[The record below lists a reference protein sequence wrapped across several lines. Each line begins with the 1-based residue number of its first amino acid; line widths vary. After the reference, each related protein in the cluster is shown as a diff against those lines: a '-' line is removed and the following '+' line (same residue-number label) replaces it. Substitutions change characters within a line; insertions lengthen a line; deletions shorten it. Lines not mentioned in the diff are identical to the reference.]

1 MSADGQQAGDEAVR
15 LEEGADPGAGATEG
29 RRPLDHTPLLK
40 LQASGN
46 LSATN
51 IMARIQ
57 RALEMSDVQL
67 PLIEIHWYCTGWL
80 VVTDL
85 GWSDFDWDVPPSCQ
99 VAQPILPKAYLP
111 KLNRADNG
119 MTKIIVNP
127 TQIHDHQTPCNLF
140 SDFTG
145 TFVCCCSLWPTW

>member
-1 MSADGQQAGDEAVR
+1 MPILLPEKHVSEFEMVEKVKVCARPKGGDGGDRVGDELEGDLVRVGRREAGLGAEPAAEHLSADGQQAGDEAVR

-67 PLIEIHWYCTGWL
+67 PLIEIH
-80 VVTDL
+80 
-85 GWSDFDWDVPPSCQ
+85 
-99 VAQPILPKAYLP
+99 
-111 KLNRADNG
+111 
-119 MTKIIVNP
+119 
-127 TQIHDHQTPCNLF
+127 
-140 SDFTG
+140 
-145 TFVCCCSLWPTW
+145 